1 MSSTALGLVLVK
13 NMPGGRPK
21 KKKRHNLTLFNERR
35 SRERRNVTANRV
47 ASVDE
52 DQSHPASAEIPTA
65 AALLPNSETAPTDDQ
80 SPESSSHNI
89 SRKVSA
95 SENAQKGWASR
106 RRNLQASSTRASQRT
121 WFSRDMYVAEPA
133 IDERISESA
142 KR

>member
-1 MSSTALGLVLVK
+1 M
-13 NMPGGRPK
+13 
-21 KKKRHNLTLFNERR
+21 
-35 SRERRNVTANRV
+35 TANKT
-47 ASVDE
+47 ASVDA

-95 SENAQKGWASR
+95 SENARKGWASR

-121 WFSRDMYVAEPA
+121 RFSRDMYVAEPA
-133 IDERISESA
+133 VNKRISESA
-142 KR
+142 KRREENRRIKIQRHDESVKENSKLKIGKHW